1 MSERGNTLESWRSL
15 LSSGVI
21 HCLTLSPAPDN
32 VAHQQRISEPEEPAN
47 ASGSF
52 AMKRSGRYPAIVGC
66 LLVVPILA
74 LLARQQDT
82 PQKEATIWPKKIWT
96 QATPASVGLDET
108 VLDAFD
114 KELASGKHGLV
125 DSFTVFRCGKQVY
138 AKKYPRDYGQ
148 IYGKEAKEKG
158 PLNAR
163 LTGLYNYFDPSWHPY
178 YKGTDLH
185 SMQSVSKTI
194 TSVII
199 GIAMTRGDFKATV
212 DTPVLNFFDSAK
224 VRNIDDRKRRMTL
237 KHLLTMTTGLD
248 WNEDVPYDDPRSDS
262 SIMEATDDWVQYV
275 IDKPMAAEPG
285 TVFNYS
291 SGASELLAY
300 IFQKE
305 TGQDIEK
312 YGEKYLFTPLSMDHY
327 WKRTYQGVID
337 TEGGLY
343 LRDADLAKIGYLYL
357 HDGIWDGKRI
367 VSHKWVQQSLTPFI
381 DAGGGYKY
389 GYKWWLYGRTDT
401 KTYVWTCLGFGGQRL
416 QVFPEENL
424 LVVTT
429 GWQIL
434 KDEMPGKVVVEN
446 VLHAVKSRT
455 CPQSN

>member
-1 MSERGNTLESWRSL
+1 MTRRSL
-15 LSSGVI
+15 YAVI
-21 HCLTLSPAPDN
+21 
-32 VAHQQRISEPEEPAN
+32 I
-47 ASGSF
+47 GSLF
-52 AMKRSGRYPAIVGC
+52 
-66 LLVVPILA
+66 VVPLAA
-74 LLARQQDT
+74 LLARPQPA
-82 PQKEATIWPKKIWT
+82 PQKENTFWPAKTW
-96 QATPASVGLDET
+96 QQDTPASVGLDET
-108 VLDAFD
+108 VLDAYD
-114 KELASGKHGLV
+114 KELAAGKYGLV

-138 AKKYPRDYGQ
+138 AKKYPHDYAQ
-148 IYGKEAKEKG
+148 IYGKEAQQKG

-163 LTGLYNYFDPSWHPY
+163 LTGPYNYFDPAWHPY

-185 SMQSVSKTI
+185 SMQSVSKTV

-212 DTPVLNFFDSAK
+212 DTPVLHFFDPAK
-224 VRNIDDRKRRMTL
+224 VKNIDDRKRRMTL
-237 KHLLTMTTGLD
+237 KHVLTMTTGLK
-248 WNEDVPYDDPRSDS
+248 WNEDVPYDDPTSDS

-275 IDKPMAAEPG
+275 MDKPMAAEPG

-312 YGEKYLFTPLSMDHY
+312 YGEKYLFAPLAIDHY
-327 WKRTYQGVID
+327 WKRTYLGVID

-357 HDGIWDGKRI
+357 HDGMWDGKRI
-367 VSHKWVQQSLTPFI
+367 VSHEWVQQSRTPFI
-381 DAGGGYKY
+381 DAGVHYKY
-389 GYKWWLYGRTDT
+389 GYKWWLYILPD
-401 KTYVWTCLGFGGQRL
+401 KKSYAWTCLGFGGQRL
-416 QVFPEENL
+416 MVFPEENL

-434 KDEMPGKVVVEN
+434 KDDMTTKVVADH
-446 VLHAVKSRT
+446 VLGAVKSRT
-455 CPQSN
+455 CNSN

>member
-1 MSERGNTLESWRSL
+1 MTRRSL
-15 LSSGVI
+15 YAVI
-21 HCLTLSPAPDN
+21 
-32 VAHQQRISEPEEPAN
+32 I
-47 ASGSF
+47 GSLF
-52 AMKRSGRYPAIVGC
+52 
-66 LLVVPILA
+66 VVPLAA
-74 LLARQQDT
+74 LLARPQPA
-82 PQKEATIWPKKIWT
+82 PQKENTFWPAKTWQ

-108 VLDAFD
+108 VLDAYD
-114 KELASGKHGLV
+114 KELAAGKYGLV

-138 AKKYPRDYGQ
+138 AKKYPHDYAQ
-148 IYGKEAKEKG
+148 IYGKEAQQKG

-163 LTGLYNYFDPSWHPY
+163 LTGPYNYFDPAWHPY

-185 SMQSVSKTI
+185 SMQSVSKTV

-212 DTPVLNFFDSAK
+212 DTPVLHFFDPAK
-224 VRNIDDRKRRMTL
+224 VKNIDDRKRRMTL
-237 KHLLTMTTGLD
+237 KHVLTMTTGLK
-248 WNEDVPYDDPRSDS
+248 WNEDVPYDDPTSDS

-275 IDKPMAAEPG
+275 MDKPMAAEPG

-312 YGEKYLFTPLSMDHY
+312 YGEKYLFAPLAIDHY
-327 WKRTYQGVID
+327 WKRTYLGVID

-357 HDGIWDGKRI
+357 HDGMWDGKRI
-367 VSHKWVQQSLTPFI
+367 VSHEWVQQSRTPFI
-381 DAGGGYKY
+381 DAGVHYKY
-389 GYKWWLYGRTDT
+389 GYKWWLYILPD
-401 KTYVWTCLGFGGQRL
+401 KKSYAWTCLGFGGQRL
-416 QVFPEENL
+416 MVFPEENL

-434 KDEMPGKVVVEN
+434 KDDMTTKVVADH
-446 VLHAVKSRT
+446 VLGAVKSRT
-455 CPQSN
+455 CNSN